1 MWYEICVSLENC
13 AEAEREDAPRLKTSL
28 GSSGSAKSPF
38 HQGGEEDEE
47 DEPGGVMT
55 EKPAF

>member
-1 MWYEICVSLENC
+1 MCVSLENY
-13 AEAEREDAPRLKTSL
+13 ADAEREVEPRLKTSF

-38 HQGGEEDEE
+38 HQGGEEDKE